1 MVISYEKI
9 GNIRRLIRAH
19 RIKTSHN
26 MKPHNYSCAMAIN
39 PNMLGQFRTHCNY
52 YIQNVGSIIR
62 KNKLQVSI
70 LKTKTNQ
77 KNKENFQ
84 TNAKF

>member
-52 YIQNVGSIIR
+52 YTQNSINQ

-70 LKTKTNQ
+70 LKTKTNR
-77 KNKENFQ
+77 KNKKHFQ

>member
-52 YIQNVGSIIR
+52 YTQNSI
-62 KNKLQVSI
+62 
-70 LKTKTNQ
+70 NQ
-77 KNKENFQ
+77 KKQ
-84 TNAKF
+84 TASIDFKN